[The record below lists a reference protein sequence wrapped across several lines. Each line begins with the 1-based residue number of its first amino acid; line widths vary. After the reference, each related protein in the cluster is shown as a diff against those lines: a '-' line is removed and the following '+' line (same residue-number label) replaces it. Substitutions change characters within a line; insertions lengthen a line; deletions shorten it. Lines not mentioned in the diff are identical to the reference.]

1 VSIEIGGEMRRL
13 VNEFWWVAF
22 IVLAL
27 IAVPL
32 VLLRE
37 KLHQRYCQTNGIY
50 NWEDEGDWA

>member
-1 VSIEIGGEMRRL
+1 MRRL

-37 KLHQRYCQTNGIY
+37 RLHHKFCHTNGVY